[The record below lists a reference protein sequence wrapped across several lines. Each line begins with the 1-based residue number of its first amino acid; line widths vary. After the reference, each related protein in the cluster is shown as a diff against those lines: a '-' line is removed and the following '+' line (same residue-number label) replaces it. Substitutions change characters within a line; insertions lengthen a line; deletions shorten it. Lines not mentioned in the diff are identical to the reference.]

1 MNTIANVENVEN
13 VALKDANELVSI
25 QLEKLG
31 EKLGEYK
38 PYDPQLPIA
47 EIDGTRIIKCLY
59 QVNSKT
65 GKKVAENSYVRIST
79 KHLTEEIIVDKVIE
93 LAPYILN
100 FLEDKENEM
109 IRNDHKNGIL
119 NVFIASLGLDKII
132 NKLDL
137 DEAGSR
143 LTKERV
149 EVWFKAEV
157 LDDLTILFATKLG
170 LDDNSS
176 EEELEKLDMILDC
189 YKKKFIS
196 LASNKVL
203 IKEED
208 CSSMINVIKSCEAEG
223 SLIGRRFIGKLE
235 KMSIKKEDLLLS
247 L

>member
-1 MNTIANVENVEN
+1 MNTVANVEN

-38 PYDPQLPIA
+38 VYDSQLPIA
-47 EIDGTRIIKCLY
+47 EIAGTRIVKCLY
-59 QVNSKT
+59 QINKAT
-65 GKKVAENSYVRIST
+65 GKKAAENSYVRIPT
-79 KHLTEEIIVDKVIE
+79 KHLTEEIIVDKIIE
-93 LAPYILN
+93 LAPYVLS
-100 FLEDKENEM
+100 FLEDKENEI

-119 NVFIASLGLDKII
+119 NVFYDSLGLDKII
-132 NKLDL
+132 DKLEA
-137 DEAGSR
+137 DETSSR
-143 LTKERV
+143 LTKEKV
-149 EVWFKAEV
+149 EAWYESEVAES
-157 LDDLTILFATKLG
+157 LTVLFATKMG
-170 LDDNSS
+170 LDDNSN
-176 EEELEKLDMILDC
+176 EEELLKLEMILGC

-208 CSSMINVIKSCEAEG
+208 CISMINVIKSCEAEG

-235 KMSIKKEDLLLS
+235 KMSVKKEDLLFS